1 MDLRAPRPSF
11 NGNASAPTSPT
22 TLATTPGPDL
32 MGQVF
37 SRRHLLVAAIGTPV
51 LGLMASACG
60 DRSNDPATSQA
71 TDPPSPGASVTVP
84 TAPATQV
91 PGTQVPGPEIE
102 HSHDPDVA
110 VVRFGYS
117 GGLVPQGAAFV
128 DQPRLIVSGDG
139 RLFVPGA
146 VMEIYPG
153 PLVLPMGVRTITEA
167 GIQRVLAA
175 AAAAGLLAPPPDYT
189 STDVAVVADA
199 PDTVVVLAAAGSE
212 FVHSAYA
219 IGVIN
224 PAPEDE
230 STAARRALA
239 GFVESLSD
247 LSALVGENNLGEESV
262 FVPDE
267 YRFQSYVANEAE
279 FAGIEPPPVIVDWP
293 SSTGVT
299 LASASECVRLSAAVG
314 TPIFASATETTIFR
328 DGDALYRLAVA
339 PVLPGDPAC

>member
-1 MDLRAPRPSF
+1 MDFRAPRARVG
-11 NGNASAPTSPT
+11 GNASAPTFPT
-22 TLATTPGPDL
+22 ALAPAARPDV
-32 MGQVF
+32 MRQVF

-51 LGLMASACG
+51 LGMMVSACG
-60 DRSNDPATSQA
+60 DRNNAPATSQA
-71 TDPPSPGASVTVP
+71 TDPPSTGASITMP
-84 TAPATQV
+84 TA

-110 VVRFGYS
+110 VVRLGYS
-117 GGLVPQGAAFV
+117 GGFVPQGAAFV
-128 DQPRLIVSGDG
+128 NQPRLIVSGDG

-153 PLVLPMGVRTITEA
+153 PLVLPMGVRPITEA

-175 AAAAGLLAPPPDYT
+175 AAAAGLLGPPPDYT

-199 PDTVVVLAAAGSE
+199 PNTVVSLAAAGSE

-247 LSALVGENNLGEESV
+247 LDALVGKDDLGEESV
-262 FVPDE
+262 FVPQE
-267 YRFQSYVANEAE
+267 YRFQSYVGSEAE

-299 LASASECVRLSAAVG
+299 LTSASECVRLPAAVG
-314 TPIFASATETTIFR
+314 TPIFSSATETTIFR

-339 PVLPGDPAC
+339 PVLPGEPAC